1 MESGPEPGDQSL
13 IIRFRREP
21 RDLPGAPPTWRGEVT
36 DVMSR
41 ERFVF
46 ARPED
51 LLQFLADRLGTGIL
65 RTALARWTG
74 RPR

>member
-21 RDLPGAPPTWRGEVT
+21 RDVPGAPPLWRGEVT
-36 DVMSR
+36 DVMTR

-46 ARPED
+46 SRPED
-51 LLQFLADRLGTGIL
+51 LLGFLAERLGTGML
-65 RTALARWTG
+65 RAALARVTG